1 MKRLIIAALPLLA
14 LALSAGAE
22 ASLRPDGPARTAS
35 GATGSI
41 ELAQHEETY
50 GDENYYG
57 DEGQPPDEYTDEYGD
72 ALPEEDQPAEDE
84 YGDEEQSE
92 EEFTDEQVSGEEE
105 YDVATDEN
113 YYDKDPHSLV
123 QPGDTFDPFLPPPNQ

>member
-1 MKRLIIAALPLLA
+1 MMKRFIIATLPLLA

-22 ASLRPDGPARTAS
+22 ASLRTGGPARTAS

-57 DEGQPPDEYTDEYGD
+57 DEGQTDEYADEYGD
-72 ALPEEDQPAEDE
+72 ALPEDQPAEDE
-84 YGDEEQSE
+84 YADEEQNE
-92 EEFTDEQVSGEEE
+92 EEFTDEQVAGEEE
-105 YDVATDEN
+105 YDVGKDDN
-113 YYDKDPHSLV
+113 YYDKDPRSMV
-123 QPGDTFDPFLPPPNQ
+123 QPGDTFDPFLPQPEQ

>member
-1 MKRLIIAALPLLA
+1 MMKRLIIAALPLLA

-22 ASLRPDGPARTAS
+22 ASLRTGGAARTAS
-35 GATGSI
+35 GAAGSI

-57 DEGQPPDEYTDEYGD
+57 DEGQTDEYADEYGD
-72 ALPEEDQPAEDE
+72 ALPEDQPAEED
-84 YGDEEQSE
+84 YADEEQSE

-123 QPGDTFDPFLPPPNQ
+123 QPGDTFDPFLPPPNE

>member
-1 MKRLIIAALPLLA
+1 MMKRFIIAALPLLA

-22 ASLRPDGPARTAS
+22 ASLRTGGLAGMVS
-35 GATGSI
+35 GAAGSI
-41 ELAQHEETY
+41 QLAQHEETY

-57 DEGQPPDEYTDEYGD
+57 DEGQTNDADDYGD
-72 ALPEEDQPAEDE
+72 ALPEDKPAEDE
-84 YGDEEQSE
+84 YADEEQNE
-92 EEFTDEQVSGEEE
+92 EGLTDEQAAGEEE